1 MKMYSLE
8 TQFRDRS
15 LKVLSQ
21 NTAGS
26 TESPLSALCAG
37 HVQGSDTT
45 TDSPRYQRAV
55 HSTLALQRHSIE
67 FHRKLNLGGPMKRV
81 FLFTLL
87 SVVFALLLTGCGGG
101 NNTTTTTAG
110 AGNATIQTGDAVN
123 DQIAKFELTI
133 SSITLTGVSPTA
145 TTGNLLSKS
154 AEVEFTHQA
163 GTFEPLTLAN
173 VPQGTYNGATLTV
186 SAPEVVVINGT
197 TPTKVP
203 ATLSSGTVTVTFAN
217 ITVGSSPLFIN
228 FDLDLANSVTLNGS
242 PTITSATVN
251 PKFNVTSTTTPP
263 AGNEGNE
270 DDDNGEMEDVH
281 GSVKSI
287 NAPNFTITTKS
298 TDITFATDANT
309 RFKDGI
315 TQLSDLK
322 VGDIVEVDAETK
334 SDGTHLATK
343 VEREGGQQGEEVE
356 GLVSALDNPLTKIT
370 IVHQED
376 STGTSN
382 SPVTVDIGVNSST
395 VYSVRTDKLNITAPA
410 FDATHIGKGQRIE
423 ADAGSSTA
431 PITATKVKLREQA
444 LIGTVAST
452 PAPTA
457 SGFTL
462 NISSTSAFG
471 TLSGATTVPVTIA
484 NGANLKITPTAGA
497 TVRVRGLVFFNAGAY
512 SVIAVRVD
520 DNH

>member
-1 MKMYSLE
+1 
-8 TQFRDRS
+8 
-15 LKVLSQ
+15 
-21 NTAGS
+21 
-26 TESPLSALCAG
+26 
-37 HVQGSDTT
+37 
-45 TDSPRYQRAV
+45 
-55 HSTLALQRHSIE
+55 
-67 FHRKLNLGGPMKRV
+67 MKRV

-145 TTGNLLSKS
+145 TTGNLLSKPG
-154 AEVEFTHQA
+154 EVEFTHQA

-186 SAPEVVVINGT
+186 SDAEIVVINGT

-203 ATLSSGTVTVTFAN
+203 ATLSNGTVTVTFAN
-217 ITVGSSPLFIN
+217 IVVGSSPLFIN
-228 FDLDLANSVTLNGS
+228 FDLDLANSVTLNGT
-242 PTITSATVN
+242 PITSATVN
-251 PKFNVTSTTTPP
+251 PKFNVTSTTAPP
-263 AGNEGNE
+263 AGHEGDE
-270 DDDNGEMEDVH
+270 DDDNGEMDDVH

-287 NAPNFTITTKS
+287 SAPNFTITTKS
-298 TDITFATDANT
+298 TDITFATDSNT

-322 VGDIVEVDAETK
+322 IGDIVEVDGVTK

-343 VEREGGQQGEEVE
+343 VEREGGQNGEEVE
-356 GLVSALDNPLTKIT
+356 GLISALDNPLTKIT
-370 IVHQED
+370 VVHQQD
-376 STGTSN
+376 STGTSS
-382 SPVTVDIGVNSST
+382 SPVTVDIGVNAST
-395 VYSVRTDKLNITAPA
+395 VFSVRTDKLNITAPA

-423 ADAGSSTA
+423 ADANSTA
-431 PITATKVKLREQA
+431 APILATKVKLREQA
-444 LIGTVAST
+444 LIGTVASS
-452 PAPTA
+452 PAPAA

-462 NISSTSAFG
+462 TLSPTSAFA
-471 TLSGATTVPVTIA
+471 TLSGATSVPVTIVS
-484 NGANLKITPTAGA
+484 GTNLKVTPTAGA

-512 SVIAVRVD
+512 SAIAVRVD

>member
-1 MKMYSLE
+1 
-8 TQFRDRS
+8 
-15 LKVLSQ
+15 
-21 NTAGS
+21 
-26 TESPLSALCAG
+26 
-37 HVQGSDTT
+37 
-45 TDSPRYQRAV
+45 
-55 HSTLALQRHSIE
+55 
-67 FHRKLNLGGPMKRV
+67 MKRV

-101 NNTTTTTAG
+101 NQNQVTTAG

-145 TTGNLLSKS
+145 TTGNLLSKP

-173 VPQGTYNGATLTV
+173 VPQGTYSGATLSV
-186 SAPEVVVINGT
+186 SDAEIVVINGT

-203 ATLSSGTVTVTFAN
+203 ATLTSGTVTVTFAN
-217 ITVGSSPLFIN
+217 ITVGASPLFIN

-242 PTITSATVN
+242 PTITSATVT
-251 PKFNVTSTTTPP
+251 PKFNVTSSTTPP
-263 AGNEGNE
+263 AGNEANE
-270 DDDNGEMEDVH
+270 DDHDGGMDDVH

-287 NAPNFTITTKS
+287 NAPNFTVTTNS

-343 VEREGGQQGEEVE
+343 VEREGGQNGEEVE

-370 IVHQED
+370 VVHQMD
-376 STGTSN
+376 STGSSN
-382 SPVTVDIGVNSST
+382 SPVTVDVGVNSST
-395 VYSVRTDKLNITAPA
+395 VFSVRADKLNVTAPA

-423 ADAGSSTA
+423 ADSSTNAA
-431 PITATKVKLREQA
+431 PLLATKVKLREQA
-444 LIGTVAST
+444 LLGTVAAS
-452 PAPTA
+452 PAPTN

-462 NISSTSAFG
+462 TLSPTSAFA
-471 TLSGATTVPVTIA
+471 TLSGTTSIPVTFA
-484 NGANLKITPTAGA
+484 NGATLKATPTAGA
-497 TVRVRGLVFFNAGAY
+497 TIRVRGLVFFNAGSY
-512 SVIAVRVD
+512 SIIAVLDD
-520 DNH
+520 DNN

>member
-1 MKMYSLE
+1 
-8 TQFRDRS
+8 
-15 LKVLSQ
+15 
-21 NTAGS
+21 
-26 TESPLSALCAG
+26 
-37 HVQGSDTT
+37 
-45 TDSPRYQRAV
+45 
-55 HSTLALQRHSIE
+55 
-67 FHRKLNLGGPMKRV
+67 MKRV

-101 NNTTTTTAG
+101 GNQNNITTAG

-145 TTGNLLSKS
+145 TTGNLLSKP

-186 SAPEVVVINGT
+186 SNPEIVVINGT

-203 ATLSSGTVTVTFAN
+203 ASLSSGTVTVTFAN
-217 ITVGSSPLFIN
+217 ITVGASPLFIN
-228 FDLDLANSVTLNGS
+228 FDLDLAGSVTLNGS

-251 PKFNVTSTTTPP
+251 PKFNVSSTTTPP
-263 AGNEGNE
+263 AGNEGEE
-270 DDDNGEMEDVH
+270 DDHDGGMDDVH
-281 GSVKSI
+281 GTVKSI
-287 NAPNFTITTKS
+287 TAPNFTVTTNS

-322 VGDIVEVDAETK
+322 VGDIVEVDAVTK
-334 SDGTHLATK
+334 SDGSHLATK
-343 VEREGGQQGEEVE
+343 VEREGGQNGEEVE
-356 GLVSALDNPLTKIT
+356 GLISALDNPLTKIT
-370 IVHQED
+370 VIHQKD
-376 STGTSN
+376 SSGTSN
-382 SPVTVDIGVNSST
+382 SPVTVDVSVNSST
-395 VYSVRTDKLNITAPA
+395 IFSVRADKLNVTAPA

-423 ADAGSSTA
+423 ADSNGNAA
-431 PITATKVKLREQA
+431 PLLATKVKLREQA

-452 PAPTA
+452 PAPTS

-462 NISSTSAFG
+462 TLSPSSAFA
-471 TLSGATTVPVTIA
+471 TLSGATSVPVTFA
-484 NGANLKITPTAGA
+484 NGATLKVTPTAGA
-497 TVRVRGLVFFNAGAY
+497 TVRVRGLVFFNAGSY
-512 SVIAVRVD
+512 SMIAVLDD

>member
-1 MKMYSLE
+1 
-8 TQFRDRS
+8 
-15 LKVLSQ
+15 
-21 NTAGS
+21 
-26 TESPLSALCAG
+26 
-37 HVQGSDTT
+37 
-45 TDSPRYQRAV
+45 
-55 HSTLALQRHSIE
+55 
-67 FHRKLNLGGPMKRV
+67 MKRV

-101 NNTTTTTAG
+101 SSNKTITAG

-186 SAPEVVVINGT
+186 SNPEIVVINGT
-197 TPTKVP
+197 TPTKVT
-203 ATLSSGTVTVTFAN
+203 ATLSGGGTINVTFAN
-217 ITVGSSPLFIN
+217 IVVGSSPLFIN
-228 FDLDLANSVTLNGS
+228 FDLDLANSVVLNGT
-242 PTITSATVN
+242 PITSATVT

-270 DDDNGEMEDVH
+270 DHDNGELEDVH
-281 GSVKSI
+281 GTVKSI
-287 NAPNFTITTKS
+287 AAPNFTITTNS
-298 TDITFATDANT
+298 TDITFATDSNT

-322 VGDIVEVDAETK
+322 VGDIVEVDGITK
-334 SDGTHLATK
+334 SDGTKLATK
-343 VEREGGQQGEEVE
+343 VEREGDRNGEEVE
-356 GLVSALDNPLTKIT
+356 GLISALDNPLTKIT
-370 IVHQED
+370 IIHQED
-376 STGTSN
+376 STGNSS

-423 ADAGSSTA
+423 ADSSTNAA
-431 PITATKVKLREQA
+431 PLLATKVKLREQA
-444 LIGTVAST
+444 LIGTVAAS

-462 NISSTSAFG
+462 NISPTSAFG
-471 TLSGATTVPVTIA
+471 TLSGATTVPVTFA
-484 NGANLKITPTAGA
+484 NGATLKTTPVAGA
-497 TVRVRGLVFFNAGAY
+497 TIRVRGLVFFNAGAY
-512 SVIAVRVD
+512 SMIAVRDD